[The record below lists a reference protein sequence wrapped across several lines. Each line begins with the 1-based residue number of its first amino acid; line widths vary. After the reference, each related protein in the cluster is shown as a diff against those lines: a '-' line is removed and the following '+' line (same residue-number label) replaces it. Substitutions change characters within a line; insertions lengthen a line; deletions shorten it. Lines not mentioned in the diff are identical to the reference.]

1 MGFGRRFSSRRRLKR
16 WALKGVLAGL
26 AFLVLLNGAV
36 RLLGGGEPHLLS
48 PRFVPEKL
56 HALGALAAHAPFH
69 FFRSCGEDRRKQ
81 IERAAERR
89 GLPADLVLRVAR
101 AESAFESH
109 RISHAGAM
117 GVMQLMP
124 GTAADYGV
132 SDPFDAAENIDGGVR
147 FLRYL
152 WRRYKGDRRRVVAAY
167 NLGPG
172 RVPVRGALQLPSET
186 DIYLT
191 RVFSAR

>member
-1 MGFGRRFSSRRRLKR
+1 
-16 WALKGVLAGL
+16 
-26 AFLVLLNGAV
+26 
-36 RLLGGGEPHLLS
+36 
-48 PRFVPEKL
+48 
-56 HALGALAAHAPFH
+56 
-69 FFRSCGEDRRKQ
+69 
-81 IERAAERR
+81 
-89 GLPADLVLRVAR
+89 
-101 AESAFESH
+101 
-109 RISHAGAM
+109 
-117 GVMQLMP
+117 MQLMP